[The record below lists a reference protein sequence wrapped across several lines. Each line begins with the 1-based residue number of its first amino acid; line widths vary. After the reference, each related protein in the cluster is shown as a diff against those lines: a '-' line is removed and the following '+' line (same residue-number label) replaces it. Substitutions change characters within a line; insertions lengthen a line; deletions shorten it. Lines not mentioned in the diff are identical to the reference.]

1 MAFKPGYVVHET
13 LTNVR
18 RNVTLTIAA
27 IVTIGVSLSLFGSAM
42 LIRSG
47 VDSLSARW
55 QDDVRIALFLDREIG
70 NEQREALEAVL
81 EDHPEVAQ
89 YAYYDEEES
98 RQEFERLFATN
109 EAMIQRVEENPD
121 LVPTSYRVVPQTIER
136 DSVTL
141 LVDQLAAEPG
151 VRDTASPLD
160 AVENVEQLS
169 GSAQTAIFVSAVGL
183 LGAAVMLILN
193 AIRTA
198 IFARRREIEVMKLVG
213 ATNWFIRVPFMLE
226 GVVQGIAGSLIAVG
240 AIVALNRFVLSDVP
254 GLGQENSLLNSFV
267 VSDGAVNFVI
277 ALVIALGTTV
287 GALGSGWAVSRFL
300 RA

>member
-55 QDDVRIALFLDREIG
+55 HDDVRIALFLDREIG
-70 NEQREALEAVL
+70 DEQREALEVVL

-136 DSVTL
+136 DSVAL

-267 VSDGAVNFVI
+267 VSDGAVDFVI
-277 ALVIALGTTV
+277 ALVMALGTTV